1 MYVVQQLCGTD
12 LNEVGKED
20 TAELLLE
27 DLPVGVVVVAAGDEG
42 GEEDVGQAG
51 VAEVLEGQRAQ
62 LLQHRRWLARL
73 QDHLKSK
80 TAR

>member
-1 MYVVQQLCGTD
+1 MYVVQNLCDTD
-12 LNEVGKED
+12 LNEVGKKN

-27 DLPVGVVVVAAGDEG
+27 DLPVGMVVVAAGDEG
-42 GEEDVGQAG
+42 GEEDIGQTG
-51 VAEVLEGQRAQ
+51 VAEVLEGQRAE
-62 LLQHRRWLARL
+62 LLQHRRRLARL